1 MQEGEI
7 KMWKGTEEELEK
19 IRVSRHNTE
28 MMYLERKEDIVKDI
42 DRLYNADL
50 ENNMTLLKK
59 DDWILNF
66 FMEMYIAVNM
76 LSSMEESK

>member
-1 MQEGEI
+1 
-7 KMWKGTEEELEK
+7 MWQGTEEELEK
-19 IRVSRHNTE
+19 IRKSRHDTE
-28 MMYLERKEDIVKDI
+28 MMYLERKEDILKDI

-50 ENNMTLLKK
+50 KNDMTLLKK

-66 FMEMYIAVNM
+66 FMEMYIAINV

>member
-7 KMWKGTEEELEK
+7 NMWQGTEEELEK
-19 IRVSRHNTE
+19 IRKSRHDTE
-28 MMYLERKEDIVKDI
+28 MMYLERKEDILKDI

-50 ENNMTLLKK
+50 KNDMTLLKK

-66 FMEMYIAVNM
+66 FMEMYIAINV

>member
-1 MQEGEI
+1 
-7 KMWKGTEEELEK
+7 MWKGTEEELEK

-66 FMEMYIAVNM
+66 FMEIYIAVNM

>member
-1 MQEGEI
+1 
-7 KMWKGTEEELEK
+7 MWKGTEEELEK

>member
-1 MQEGEI
+1 MRGI
-7 KMWKGTEEELEK
+7 TMWKGTEEELEK
-19 IRVSRHNTE
+19 IRESRHNTE
-28 MMYLERKEDIVKDI
+28 MMYLERKEDILKDI
-42 DRLYNADL
+42 DGLYNADL
-50 ENNMTLLKK
+50 ENDMTLLKK